1 MPSLTLRLEGV
12 TIVLSIRGQ
21 PFTLTAPTARI
32 TASPGTGGGGGGSG
46 GSSTPGFDGNIHFK
60 YEKPFEESLDLGTPG
75 EVLAA
80 IEELTAQ
87 LPTLPGS
94 TTLEQQWT
102 AITQR
107 LQNVPVLDQ
116 AVGILLS
123 TQVRLI
129 HFEISFVKMPLLSP
143 TRYATGFKLGLVF
156 VPDPAQMPILLGTRL
171 TRFGAVVSVLGEATA
186 QQVGLPD

>member
-1 MPSLTLRLEGV
+1 MPSLTLGLEGV

-32 TASPGTGGGGGGSG
+32 TASPGTGGGGSSG
-46 GSSTPGFDGNIHFK
+46 GSSSPSFDGNIYFK

-94 TTLEQQWT
+94 VSLAQQWT

-116 AVGILLS
+116 AVDILLS

-129 HFEISFVKMPLLSP
+129 HFEIGFVKVPLVSP
-143 TRYATGFKLGLVF
+143 TRYVTGFKLGLVF
-156 VPDPAQMPILLGTRL
+156 VPDPAQMPSLLGTTL
-171 TRFGAVVSVLGEATA
+171 TRFGAVVSVFGEATA
-186 QQVGLPD
+186 QQIGLPD